1 MHKIKIM
8 DAEQAKPSSNKNLKS
23 TEKIIKIN
31 DNLFEIGI
39 RKGLIEKN
47 EDGCYFVGDYEDLLA
62 FINSKKENKF
72 EWLD

>member
-1 MHKIKIM
+1 MHKIKIIDEVQVKHIPNKKM
-8 DAEQAKPSSNKNLKS
+8 KSS
-23 TEKIIKIN
+23 EKIIKIN
-31 DNLFEIGI
+31 DNLFEIGM

-62 FINSKKENKF
+62 FLNSKSENKF

>member
-1 MHKIKIM
+1 M

>member
-1 MHKIKIM
+1 MHKIKII
-8 DAEQAKPSSNKNLKS
+8 DAEQVKHISNKKLKS
-23 TEKIIKIN
+23 IENIKIN

-62 FINSKKENKF
+62 FKNSKTENKF
-72 EWLD
+72 ELLD